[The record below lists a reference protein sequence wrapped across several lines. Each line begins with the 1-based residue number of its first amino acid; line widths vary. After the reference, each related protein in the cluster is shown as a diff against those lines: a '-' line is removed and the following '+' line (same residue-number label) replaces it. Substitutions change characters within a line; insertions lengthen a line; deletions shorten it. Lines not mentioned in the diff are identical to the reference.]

1 MICNRPLGL
10 AVRKKVVICNRPL
23 GLAVRKKVVIQSRTV
38 KETKENKIVNIT
50 IQSSWITGEV
60 TVSSQQDKCIG

>member
-1 MICNRPLGL
+1 M
-10 AVRKKVVICNRPL
+10 ICNRPL